1 MEHLRISMNTKQRQG
16 TIILGVVVIAVIA
29 VGIVIAASGQ
39 FNTAAI
45 NLSAIPTSRG
55 ADGAFILGDPN
66 APITIIEFAD
76 YGCPH
81 CQTYHPEI
89 TRFIKD
95 FVETGRAAFE
105 YRSFPTAGGALTV
118 FTSQIAECI
127 DNERPGAFWEAYKRF
142 YDLAGT
148 ARYNQDAARTVANDL
163 GMNYTALLS
172 CQSNAQQVNID
183 TQFGQTYGVS
193 GTPAVMMRIGNGAPQ
208 WITHNGV
215 TYNRGPVPYDVLA
228 AVVSSFNS

>member
-1 MEHLRISMNTKQRQG
+1 MNTKQRQG
-16 TIILGVVVIAVIA
+16 AIILGVVVIAVIA

-39 FNTAAI
+39 FNTAAV
-45 NLSAIPTSRG
+45 NFEAITKSRG

-66 APITIIEFAD
+66 APVTIIEFAD
-76 YGCPH
+76 YACPH

-89 TRFIKD
+89 TRFIRD

-105 YRSFPTAGGALTV
+105 YRSFPTAGGPLTV

-127 DNERPGAFWEAYKRF
+127 DNERPGAFWLAYKRF
-142 YDLAGT
+142 YDLAAT
-148 ARYNQDAARTVANDL
+148 ARYNQDAARIVANDL
-163 GMNYTALLS
+163 GLNYTALLS
-172 CQSNAQQVNID
+172 CQPNAQQVNTDI
-183 TQFGQTYGVS
+183 QFAQTYGVS
-193 GTPAVMMRIGNGAPQ
+193 GTPAVMMRIGSGAPQ

-228 AVVSSFNS
+228 AVVSRFSS